1 MLAWL
6 LGLPRPVKRLISV
19 CADIVFLIGA
29 LVAAYMLTQHD
40 EQTFIPQIA
49 LAFAVTL
56 PITLFIFTK
65 LGLYRAVIRYIG
77 QHALG
82 AVLAG
87 IVSSAFVL
95 ALLFGVFKVTDK
107 GNLIFVYAIM
117 ALISS
122 GGVRLLARMFLI
134 QRNNGH
140 KERVLIY
147 GAGSSGRQLAQAL
160 LNGEQYN
167 PVIFIDDDTTL
178 HRSTILGIPVGGP
191 AHIASL
197 IKSHNISRVLLALP
211 SVSRSR
217 RREVLDTLDEL
228 PIPVQS
234 IPGMSDLVD
243 GSMRIDELQDVKIE
257 DLLGRDPVAPKAK
270 LLKANIKDKVVMVTG
285 AGGSIGAELCRQII
299 FCEPKMLV
307 LFELSEFGL
316 YSIEQ
321 ELSALI
327 KQQQLE
333 VQLKP
338 VMGSVQQR
346 NRLEKVM
353 QAFKVQTVYHA
364 AAYKHV
370 PLVEYNVV
378 EGVRNNVF
386 GTLCAAEAAIASGV
400 ETFVLISTDKAVRP
414 TNVMGASKRL
424 AELVLQA
431 LAQRQRNTRF
441 CMVRFGNVLG
451 SSGSVVPLFREQIR
465 KGGPLTVTHKDIIRY
480 FMTIPEAAQ
489 LVIQAGAM
497 GEGGDVFVLDMGE
510 PVKIADLARRMIH
523 LMGLE
528 VKDEVHPNGD
538 IEIQYSGLR
547 PGEKL
552 YEELLIGE
560 NVRQTAHPRIMAADE
575 VYLSWPEMA
584 NLLQQLE
591 AMCDSFA
598 VQQIIELLRCA
609 PTGFNYPGNSSDL
622 LLQCTVDTAKQA
634 DNSVVN
640 LQSVA
645 LTAVVTDTP
654 AAKTVEQSAAAA
666 NKFVN

>member
-6 LGLPRPVKRLISV
+6 LGLPRSVKRLVSV
-19 CADIVFLIGA
+19 CADMFFLIA
-29 LVAAYMLTQHD
+29 SLFAAYFLTQHD
-40 EQTFIPQIA
+40 AHINVPQIA
-49 LAFAVTL
+49 LAFAITL
-56 PITLFIFTK
+56 PVTLFIFTK

-95 ALLFGVFKVTDK
+95 ALLFGVFNVHDK
-107 GNLIFVYAIM
+107 GNLIFVYAIL

-122 GGVRLLARMFLI
+122 GGVRLLARMFLV

-147 GAGSSGRQLAQAL
+147 GAGSSGRQLAHAL
-160 LNGEQYN
+160 MNGEQYH
-167 PVIFIDDDTTL
+167 PVIFVDDDTTL
-178 HRSTILGIPVGGP
+178 QRSTILGIPVGAP
-191 AHIASL
+191 AQITAL
-197 IKSHNISRVLLALP
+197 LKNYNISRILLALP
-211 SVSRSR
+211 SASRAR
-217 RREVLDTLDEL
+217 RREVLDALEEL

-257 DLLGRDPVAPKAK
+257 DLLGRDPVAPKVK
-270 LLKANIKDKVVMVTG
+270 LMQANIQHKVVMVTG
-285 AGGSIGAELCRQII
+285 AGGSIGSELCRQII
-299 FCEPKMLV
+299 NYEPAVLV

-321 ELSALI
+321 ELANTISQRELDIKLI
-327 KQQQLE
+327 
-333 VQLKP
+333 P
-338 VMGSVQQR
+338 VMGTVQR
-346 NRLEKVM
+346 KNRLKTVM
-353 QAFKVQTVYHA
+353 QAFNVQTVYHA

-386 GTLCAAEAAIASGV
+386 GTWYAAEAAIETGV

-431 LAQRQRNTRF
+431 LAQKQNQTRF

-465 KGGPLTVTHKDIIRY
+465 RGGPVTVTHKDIIRY

-497 GEGGDVFVLDMGE
+497 GQGGDVFVLDMGE
-510 PVKIADLARRMIH
+510 PVKIADLAKRMIH

-528 VKDEVHPNGD
+528 VKDDIHPNGD
-538 IEIQYSGLR
+538 IEVHYSGLR

-560 NVRQTAHPRIMAADE
+560 NVRETAHPRIMAADE
-575 VYLSWPEMA
+575 ICLNWESMHT
-584 NLLQQLE
+584 LLQQLDSYCE
-591 AMCDSFA
+591 SFA
-598 VQQIIELLRCA
+598 VEQIIELFRQS
-609 PTGFNYPGNSSDL
+609 PTGFNYSCASSDL
-622 LLQCTVDTAKQA
+622 
-634 DNSVVN
+634 VVK
-640 LQSVA
+640 A
-645 LTAVVTDTP
+645 GCD
-654 AAKTVEQSAAAA
+654 SAADSPLLVVHTDQAPA
-666 NKFVN
+666 KKYIA